1 MPKIINEQ
9 ISSEFITKVDKLEEF
24 LVKEG
29 IIIEVA
35 NNRLFLSIG
44 DREVIVGGEVLPRRF
59 EENKLIVSKNYCVD
73 ES

>member
-1 MPKIINEQ
+1 MAKIINEQ
-9 ISSEFITKVDKLEEF
+9 TPSEFITKVNKLEEF

-35 NNRLFLSIG
+35 NNCLFLSIG
-44 DREVIVGGEVLPRRF
+44 DREVIVHGEVLPRNF
-59 EENKLIVSKNYCVD
+59 EENKLIVSKNYHVD